1 MDKQPVGGG
10 DPGTQPHRRPEF
22 PWHELAGEIVVG
34 IPASLI
40 AVFCTLLLV
49 SYLGPQF
56 DVVIINDHVIGGT
69 TDQVVV
75 MAVGSVFGAAAVFC
89 ALRCWNRFG
98 QWREERGAS
107 GRVAALNRPDQPR

>member
-1 MDKQPVGGG
+1 MDKHPAGNG
-10 DPGTQPHRRPEF
+10 DPGARLARRADF
-22 PWHELAGEIVVG
+22 PWNELAGEVVVG

-40 AVFCTLLLV
+40 AGFCTLLLV
-49 SYLGPQF
+49 SYLGPRF

-98 QWREERGAS
+98 RWREERGAS
-107 GRVAALNRPDQPR
+107 ETLS